1 MKQTEENYEV
11 REFFIKTQQQK
22 QSNQPEV
29 LRVSYL
35 LVDPKHKFNDK
46 RFDTDKTE
54 ELNKKLANYIALYP
68 IQNCENIIMNNKKVG
83 YFVDQLFVEA

>member
-1 MKQTEENYEV
+1 MKQTNKNYEV

-22 QSNQPEV
+22 QTNQPEV

-35 LVDPKHKFNDK
+35 LIDPKHKFNDD
-46 RFDTDKTE
+46 RFDTNKTE
-54 ELNKKLANYIALYP
+54 EFDKKLANYVALYP

>member
-22 QSNQPEV
+22 QGNQPEV

-46 RFDTDKTE
+46 RFDTNKTE
-54 ELNKKLANYIALYP
+54 EFDKKLANYVALYP
-68 IQNCENIIMNNKKVG
+68 IQNCENIIMNNKEVG
-83 YFVDQLFVEA
+83 YFVDQLFIEA